1 MRGYISMLRKQGR
14 PILSALGQA
23 IAGTPPLPLT
33 T

>member
-1 MRGYISMLRKQGR
+1 VEEM

-23 IAGTPPLPLT
+23 IAGTPPLPVT